1 MQTRASKPLV
11 TQPSATHHKQ
21 APLSSVHLISPP
33 GNYPNMHVHM
43 DELIRK
49 TTYNSC
55 RFTYIIHQFIDIIS
69 AQTNKHRH
77 TPHFNISQ
85 STTVSGSIES
95 GHNPSLNLKFERL
108 TQRASDSRVGKVPSK
123 TKVYLSYYTAH
134 SGWNYSKQ
142 TAKSDSEGSN

>member
-11 TQPSATHHKQ
+11 TQPSATHHRQ
-21 APLSSVHLISPP
+21 APLSSVHLISPSGSNTYF
-33 GNYPNMHVHM
+33 GNTECAHKNICHG
-43 DELIRK
+43 K
-49 TTYNSC
+49 
-55 RFTYIIHQFIDIIS
+55 
-69 AQTNKHRH
+69 RH
-77 TPHFNISQ
+77 TPDFNINQ

-142 TAKSDSEGSN
+142 TAKSDSEGPN

>member
-1 MQTRASKPLV
+1 MQTWASKPLV
-11 TQPSATHHKQ
+11 TQPSATHHRQ
-21 APLSSVHLISPP
+21 APLSSVHLISPS

-55 RFTYIIHQFIDIIS
+55 RFTYIIHIS
-69 AQTNKHRH
+69 VFQNDVIYR
-77 TPHFNISQ
+77 P
-85 STTVSGSIES
+85 STKVSGSIES
-95 GHNPSLNLKFERL
+95 GHNPSLNLKLERL